1 MDSKITLTDLADGL
15 AQRKPIQKKDAE
27 SFIRTM
33 FDIIQERLLAGE
45 SVKIKGLGTFK
56 VVTVDSRES
65 VNVKTGERFVIDR
78 HSKVTFAP
86 DKAMGDRVNRPF
98 ADFETVTLNDA
109 TKTEDMER
117 IDSPVANTE
126 EVLAPL
132 IGEATEPVIEPEQES
147 VIEPEPVVESEPEP
161 VVEPEP
167 EPIAEPEPE
176 PIAEPEPEPVVE
188 PEPEPV
194 AEPEPEPV
202 VEPEPEP
209 VVEAEPEPEPV
220 VQEEPAIAAL
230 VDTPQKA
237 EVGADDV
244 EKRSRW
250 RNIIFLCLML
260 LLVAGLVLFLIFG
273 PKGYDAQTVE
283 KEDTTKVEQT
293 DTVAPVPVKP
303 AAPTKS
309 AEEMAADYPQITNGE
324 YWIVGT
330 KATRVLE
337 KGDDLSKLALEYYG
351 DKHLINYIIRFNGFS
366 AQKASNLFVGTEVK
380 IPELVKREQ

>member
-65 VNVKTGERFVIDR
+65 VNVKTGERFVIDS

-132 IGEATEPVIEPEQES
+132 IGETTEPVVEPEQES
-147 VIEPEPVVESEPEP
+147 VIEPEPDP
-161 VVEPEP
+161 VVEPKP
-167 EPIAEPEPE
+167 EPIAEP
-176 PIAEPEPEPVVE
+176 
-188 PEPEPV
+188 
-194 AEPEPEPV
+194 
-202 VEPEPEP
+202 
-209 VVEAEPEPEPV
+209 EPEPEPV

-230 VDTPQKA
+230 VDTPQNA

-273 PKGYDAQTVE
+273 PKGYDAQAVE

>member
-65 VNVKTGERFVIDR
+65 VNVKTGERFVIDS

-147 VIEPEPVVESEPEP
+147 VIEPEPEPVVEPEPEPVVEPGPEPIVEPKPEPEPVVQEEPEP

-167 EPIAEPEPE
+167 EPI
-176 PIAEPEPEPVVE
+176 
-188 PEPEPV
+188 
-194 AEPEPEPV
+194 
-202 VEPEPEP
+202 
-209 VVEAEPEPEPV
+209 AEPEPEPV

-230 VDTPQKA
+230 VDTPQKTD
-237 EVGADDV
+237 VGADEV

-273 PKGYDAQTVE
+273 PKGYDAQAVE

>member
-65 VNVKTGERFVIDR
+65 VNVKTGERFVIDS

-147 VIEPEPVVESEPEP
+147 VV
-161 VVEPEP
+161 
-167 EPIAEPEPE
+167 
-176 PIAEPEPEPVVE
+176 EPEPEPVVE
-188 PEPEPV
+188 SEPEPV

-202 VEPEPEP
+202 VESEPEPIVEPGSIVEPEP
-209 VVEAEPEPEPV
+209 VVEPKPEPEPV

-237 EVGADDV
+237 EVGADEV

-273 PKGYDAQTVE
+273 PKGYDAQAVE

>member
-65 VNVKTGERFVIDR
+65 VNVKTGERFVIDS

-147 VIEPEPVVESEPEP
+147 IIEPEPVVESEPEP

-167 EPIAEPEPE
+167 DPVVEPK
-176 PIAEPEPEPVVE
+176 PEPVVE
-188 PEPEPV
+188 PEPESV
-194 AEPEPEPV
+194 VEPEPV
-202 VEPEPEP
+202 VKD
-209 VVEAEPEPEPV
+209 
-220 VQEEPAIAAL
+220 EPAIAAL
-230 VDTPQKA
+230 VDTPQKTD
-237 EVGADDV
+237 VGADDV

-273 PKGYDAQTVE
+273 PKGYDAQAVE